1 MQKKPVSSSFSDR
14 LSHLAAL
21 AIPWIPRPLV
31 RRISRRYIAGD
42 DLQDA
47 VRRVRDLNAA
57 GFSATV
63 DVLGESVS
71 DWPRAERTADEY
83 RQALRAID
91 AHGLRAELSVKPSA
105 LGLWLDPARCERLL
119 DGLLAEAAR
128 HGTGV
133 CIDMEDAR
141 CTQLEIDLFDRLRAR
156 HANAALALQ
165 SYLRRTDRDLAPL
178 AAARCRL
185 RLCKGIYREDP
196 SLLVDGA
203 ATDRAAVNPHLLR
216 HAAACFDAGAFAAV
230 ATHDE
235 ALVEAVVALA
245 RARGLGAADFEFQ
258 VLLGVC
264 EPLRDRLRDEG
275 FAVRVYVPYGRD
287 WYGYSVRRMKE
298 NPRIAGHVLKALLLG
313 R

>member
-1 MQKKPVSSSFSDR
+1 MQKKPVSSSFFDR
-14 LSHLAAL
+14 LPHLAAH

-31 RRISRRYIAGD
+31 RRVSRRYIAGD
-42 DLQDA
+42 DLRDA
-47 VRRVRDLNAA
+47 VRRVRELNAE

-63 DVLGESVS
+63 DVLGESVA
-71 DWPRAERTADEY
+71 DWAQAERTAGEY
-83 RQALRAID
+83 LGTLRAIQ

-105 LGLWLDPARCERLL
+105 LGLLLDPARCGRLL
-119 DGLLAEAAR
+119 EGLLAEAAR

-141 CTQLEIDLFDRLRAR
+141 CTQLEIDLFDRLRSR

-196 SLLVDGA
+196 SLLVEGA
-203 ATDRAAVNPHLLR
+203 AADRAAVNPHLLR
-216 HAAACFDAGAFAAV
+216 HAAACFEAGAFAAV

-245 RARGLGAADFEFQ
+245 RARGVRPRDFEFQ

-264 EPLRDRLRDEG
+264 EPLRDRLRDQG

-287 WYGYSVRRMKE
+287 WHGYSVRRMKE
-298 NPRIAGHVLKALLLG
+298 NPRIAGHVFKALLG